1 MSISRILFF
10 IFPGWTA
17 LHVAAIN
24 RQFEIM
30 KILLEQGADPD
41 LGDDFVN
48 IYQTAREK
56 QMNSLGK

>member
-1 MSISRILFF
+1 M
-10 IFPGWTA
+10 
-17 LHVAAIN
+17 AAIN

-56 QMNSLGK
+56 QMNSLGILNFWNFFQIFWLINF